1 MSLRLRPSRRW
12 CTSSPTPS
20 STVMGSIGRGR
31 SSRSRS
37 NRVAFIVCDAL
48 GLDTSDYSF
57 AYVARWSDGFSGL
70 VKDTA
75 ERVIDCP
82 RALLIGL
89 EAIKDAG
96 DQL

>member
-1 MSLRLRPSRRW
+1 
-12 CTSSPTPS
+12 
-20 STVMGSIGRGR
+20 
-31 SSRSRS
+31 
-37 NRVAFIVCDAL
+37 VCDAL